1 MLKKNN
7 IKQYYINKIKS
18 GQIKKIKLNGSS
30 MLPTFSHG
38 EYLDISLDF
47 EIKIGEVVVADKK
60 DKDVLVVHRIVETDN
75 TNKKV
80 KLLGD
85 NEEKE
90 AGEWFNYCDIIAK
103 ISQNAKSKKSSK
115 PDDINI
121 IIDLPFNT
129 PKHFNEKTFQ
139 IYQALIK
146 ENQNTFYYDFNL
158 DFNIDIYGKN
168 NVDKFKNIS
177 WQNRTEFNNIYNI
190 FNLRREIKKQQY
202 NLFRFTFTTLSIC
215 NNRDESEIKYT
226 IENYRKT
233 IYYNFFIKSLEKI
246 KILHKI
252 HIEKGKKINFYISVD
267 NFDKLLSGVI
277 FSKCLNE
284 VFNKTPILID
294 NSTLFNGKFETDYY
308 QIFFE
313 KIIPSIELNKN
324 INTIDTNYNIIDFDR
339 YITKF
344 KVCPINIRSECY
356 YKRCLFCDRH
366 NKDNFSFNIEN
377 ISKKIKNLYKLG
389 VKNIIFKD
397 DCLIPQYIYKLLEN
411 LKLNDIDINWQGIF
425 RFDPALDNEK
435 IIKFFSE
442 NGCKYLFFGLETF
455 SQNLLDKMH
464 KGIKIENVIN
474 ILNLC
479 KKYKIKCGVSLL
491 FAFPGETI
499 NDINTTFVNVKK
511 YIDLIDNFEINFF
524 TPTKNCKIDTFDCEN
539 RGTINYFCNPLEL
552 TSEKKYVVDK
562 LLELLKNNNKF
573 DSFYLK
579 NYTCWSKDKNLS

>member
-233 IYYNFFIKSLEKI
+233 IYYNFFI
-246 KILHKI
+246 
-252 HIEKGKKINFYISVD
+252 N
-267 NFDKLLSGVI
+267 
-277 FSKCLNE
+277 
-284 VFNKTPILID
+284 
-294 NSTLFNGKFETDYY
+294 TL
-308 QIFFE
+308 
-313 KIIPSIELNKN
+313 
-324 INTIDTNYNIIDFDR
+324 
-339 YITKF
+339 
-344 KVCPINIRSECY
+344 
-356 YKRCLFCDRH
+356 
-366 NKDNFSFNIEN
+366 
-377 ISKKIKNLYKLG
+377 
-389 VKNIIFKD
+389 
-397 DCLIPQYIYKLLEN
+397 
-411 LKLNDIDINWQGIF
+411 
-425 RFDPALDNEK
+425 
-435 IIKFFSE
+435 
-442 NGCKYLFFGLETF
+442 
-455 SQNLLDKMH
+455 
-464 KGIKIENVIN
+464 
-474 ILNLC
+474 
-479 KKYKIKCGVSLL
+479 
-491 FAFPGETI
+491 
-499 NDINTTFVNVKK
+499 
-511 YIDLIDNFEINFF
+511 
-524 TPTKNCKIDTFDCEN
+524 
-539 RGTINYFCNPLEL
+539 
-552 TSEKKYVVDK
+552 
-562 LLELLKNNNKF
+562 
-573 DSFYLK
+573 
-579 NYTCWSKDKNLS
+579 